1 MSFAQCKNYPGPSM
15 AYLCSSVPVVFLYVV
30 CHCLWLR
37 IAVMRVVWV
46 VRWANILHLVDTA
59 TFVTSFVRAVTRNL
73 IEIVSSHPSGPGYL
87 AE

>member
-1 MSFAQCKNYPGPSM
+1 MSFAQCKYSGPSM
-15 AYLCSSVPVVFLYVV
+15 AHLCSSVPVVFLYVV

-59 TFVTSFVRAVTRNL
+59 ALVASFVGTLTRDL
-73 IEIVSSHPSGPGYL
+73 IEIVSFHHL
-87 AE
+87 A